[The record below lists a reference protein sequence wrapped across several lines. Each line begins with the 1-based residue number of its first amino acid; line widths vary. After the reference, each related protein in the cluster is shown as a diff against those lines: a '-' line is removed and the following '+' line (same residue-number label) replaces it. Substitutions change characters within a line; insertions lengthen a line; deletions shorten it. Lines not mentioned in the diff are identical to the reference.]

1 MLMRKRLLIC
11 CGLRRQARKNILKW
25 KKIGKKEKEENFGR
39 QNGKKGI
46 YLIIENEMNA
56 VFDILP

>member
-1 MLMRKRLLIC
+1 MLKRKRLLMC
-11 CGLRRQARKNILKW
+11 CGPRRQARKNILKW
-25 KKIGKKEKEENFGR
+25 KKGKKEKEANFGR